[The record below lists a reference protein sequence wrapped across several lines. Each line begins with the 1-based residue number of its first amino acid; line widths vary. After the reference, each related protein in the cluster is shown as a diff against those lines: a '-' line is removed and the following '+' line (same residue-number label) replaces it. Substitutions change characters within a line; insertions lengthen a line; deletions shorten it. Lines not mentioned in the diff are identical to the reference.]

1 MAKRKRKKNH
11 WTTKNTHFQRKKKMP
26 KKYEPLKFSW
36 WKLVIVLLIVIWM
49 IFKIMNSQDR
59 SGYDHFVGMPD
70 EWIKWVK

>member
-1 MAKRKRKKNH
+1 
-11 WTTKNTHFQRKKKMP
+11 MP

-49 IFKIMNSQDR
+49 IFKIMNSQNR

-70 EWIKWVK
+70 EWIKWVN